1 MQQED
6 AMDWEDLDEA
16 ASERR
21 KRPEDTLLR
30 VLLVAVMCSI
40 TVMAAWALGWRFP

>member
-1 MQQED
+1 MLQED

-21 KRPEDTLLR
+21 RRPDDTPLR
-30 VLLVAVMCSI
+30 LLVVAVICSI
-40 TVMAAWALGWRFP
+40 TLAAAWALGWRIP